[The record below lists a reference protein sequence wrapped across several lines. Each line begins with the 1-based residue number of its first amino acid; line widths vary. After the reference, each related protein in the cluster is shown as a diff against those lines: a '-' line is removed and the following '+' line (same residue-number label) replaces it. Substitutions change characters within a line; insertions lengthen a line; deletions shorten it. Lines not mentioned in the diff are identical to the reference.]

1 MAPEEIVTFWLEEVG
16 PSGWYKSE
24 DSLDDQIRERFLQT
38 WEEAREGAHGLWLMS
53 AQGALAYLILTDQFP
68 RNMFRGS
75 GDAFATDPSA
85 RAVAYDAIEKG
96 WDMDV
101 PEPERQFFYMPMM
114 HSEDMKDQDACVKL
128 MAERLTDP
136 KVNNLLHAK
145 AHRHII
151 QRFGRFPYRN
161 DALSRETT
169 ADEANWMKNEGY
181 SDCLLYTSPSP
192 RDS

>member
-1 MAPEEIVTFWLEEVG
+1 MTPEDVVSYWIDEVG

-24 DSLDDQIRERFLQT
+24 TSLDDQIRDRFLST
-38 WEEAREGAHGLWLMS
+38 WVQARDGAHGLWLMS

-85 RAVAYDAIEKG
+85 LAVAYDAIEKG
-96 WDMDV
+96 WDMEV

-114 HSEDMKDQDACVKL
+114 HSEAMKDQDACVNL
-128 MAERLTDP
+128 MAERLSDP
-136 KVNNLLHAK
+136 DVNNWLHAK

-161 DALSRETT
+161 DAMSRETT
-169 ADEANWMKNEGY
+169 KDETDWMANEGY
-181 SDCLLYTSPSP
+181 SAALKAVK
-192 RDS
+192 